1 MHALKRIGR
10 LTAVTGFIAMAL
22 PVAAATATTPAPE
35 TITMNW
41 STLYVNSAPW
51 IGTSFAGTWSA
62 AGPIT
67 DSGTIPPFTFH
78 LGGAGS
84 PTSSDESV
92 HSVRTLADGS
102 GNTITLDCNEAAHKF
117 ANTNPA
123 AIPLTGNCTVIG
135 GSGVYD
141 GLLGHGALTG
151 TTDLSGPTTAF
162 LSEAVYLKTP

>member
-1 MHALKRIGR
+1 MHALKRSGG
-10 LTAVTGFIAMAL
+10 LGVVAALIALAA
-22 PVAAATATTPAPE
+22 PVAGATATTSGPPE

-51 IGTSFAGTWSA
+51 IGTSLAGTWSA
-62 AGPIT
+62 AGPIN

-92 HSVRTLADGS
+92 HGVRTLADGS
-102 GNTITLDCNEAAHKF
+102 GNTITLNCNEAAHKF

-123 AIPLTGNCTVIG
+123 AIPLTGSCTVIA
-135 GSGVYD
+135 GSGAYS
-141 GLLGHGALTG
+141 GLLAHGALTG

-162 LSEAVYLKTP
+162 LSEAVDL